1 MRGVKS
7 TLFLGLVLVGLAA
20 YIFFVDS
27 ERPVGEAEPKEKAFA
42 SVKADEI
49 EELEIKSADAQSSR
63 LRKTDDKWT
72 IVEPTTAEPD
82 AGELSSITSS
92 LSDVSIERVVD
103 ENPSDLKRFGLE
115 PPRIEVAFRAK
126 GQKEFNRLMIGDKTP
141 TGGELYARTPDKK
154 RVFLLSSFLEETL
167 NKNTFALQ
175 DKRILKFERDKV
187 ETLDLS
193 SGSTAMQFAKSGTE
207 WKIVKPIAARADF
220 GAVEGIVERLG
231 SVQMQSI
238 VAPDD
243 PDLKKYG
250 LDKPTS
256 TIVVG
261 TGSSRA
267 TLTLGKTEN
276 AVVFAK
282 DASRPL
288 IFTVAPTVKTDVF
301 KELSELRRKDL
312 FDSRSFTAAR
322 VEIRRGTET
331 FTFEKSKGKD
341 EKEIW
346 KNAAGK
352 DMDETKMQDLLS
364 RLTALR
370 AESFETGTHP
380 SLKTPA
386 TVVTVRYDDSKM
398 ETVTFGRA
406 ATDVFAS
413 RTDEPGSAKLAASSF
428 DEAIKALDALK

>member
-103 ENPSDLKRFGLE
+103 ETPSDLKRFGLE

-282 DASRPL
+282 DASRPVT
-288 IFTVAPTVKTDVF
+288 FTVAPTVKTDVF

-312 FDSRSFTAAR
+312 FDSRSFTATR
-322 VEIRRGTET
+322 VEIRRGAET

-364 RLTALR
+364 RLT
-370 AESFETGTHP
+370 G
-380 SLKTPA
+380 
-386 TVVTVRYDDSKM
+386 
-398 ETVTFGRA
+398 
-406 ATDVFAS
+406 
-413 RTDEPGSAKLAASSF
+413 
-428 DEAIKALDALK
+428 